1 MFITRSMSV
10 ALSICVLFIS
20 LMQSV
25 SGAQFL
31 NTTFLFPLFGV
42 AAIPVFGTVIV
53 LLIAMYGSL

>member
-1 MFITRSMSV
+1 MFITTSMSV
-10 ALSICVLFIS
+10 VLSICVLFIS

-25 SGAQFL
+25 NGAQFL

-42 AAIPVFGTVIV
+42 ATIPVFGTVIV

>member
-1 MFITRSMSV
+1 MSV

-25 SGAQFL
+25 TGAQFL

-53 LLIAMYGSL
+53 LLIAIYGSL

>member
-31 NTTFLFPLFGV
+31 NTTFSFPLFGV

-53 LLIAMYGSL
+53 LLIAIYGSL